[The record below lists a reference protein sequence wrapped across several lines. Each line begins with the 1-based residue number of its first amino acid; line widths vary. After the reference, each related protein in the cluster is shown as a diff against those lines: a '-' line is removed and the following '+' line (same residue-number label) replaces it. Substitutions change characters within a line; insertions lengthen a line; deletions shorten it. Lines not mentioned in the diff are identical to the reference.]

1 MTTQTTAPT
10 TETVQPAG
18 SMMAVPVA
26 AGGALDPAFR
36 PRILGLRCRNC
47 GREEVTGPSFVCPA
61 CFGPLEVAYDREAI
75 RAQVSRARIESREPG
90 IWRYLELLPLED
102 APARSLAVGSTPLLR
117 ADRLGAELGLAAGG
131 LRLKDDTRNP
141 TLSFKDRVVAIA
153 AARDVEF
160 GFDTLACAST
170 GNLAG
175 ATAAAAAA
183 VGLRAVVFVPA
194 DLEPAKID
202 HALSYGATV
211 VPVNGTYDDINRL
224 SLEIADE
231 EGWAFVNVNLRPYYS
246 EGSKTLAFEVAEQL
260 GWRLP
265 NVVVGPI
272 ASGSLFTK
280 VAKGFDDLVAAGLVE
295 APARPV
301 RFIGGQPEGCAPV
314 ATAFAEGVDEI
325 RPVRAPDTIVRSLS
339 IGSPA
344 DGRYALDL
352 ARRTGGSVES
362 VPDTATAA
370 AIRQLGRT
378 EGVFAETAAGVTLGA
393 LEQAVARGIV
403 GPDDEVVALIT
414 GNGVKTPDAKW
425 FGLEGRE
432 SGADGQRG
440 GGLAAAID
448 PSYSA
453 FVRAGLGS

>member
-1 MTTQTTAPT
+1 MT
-10 TETVQPAG
+10 TETTEAATIETAHPAG
-18 SMMAVPVA
+18 SMMAVPVMS
-26 AGGALDPAFR
+26 GGPIDAAFR
-36 PRILGLRCRNC
+36 TRVVGLRCRGC
-47 GREEVTGPSFVCPA
+47 GRAEATGPSFVCPA

-75 RAQVSRARIESREPG
+75 AAQVSRARIEAREPG
-90 IWRYLELLPLED
+90 IWRYLELLPLDE

-117 ADRLGAELGLAAGG
+117 ADRLGAELGLRTGR
-131 LRLKDDTRNP
+131 LRFKDDTRNP

-153 AARDVEF
+153 VARAVEF
-160 GFDTLACAST
+160 GFETLACAST

-231 EGWAFVNVNLRPYYS
+231 EGWAFVNVNLRPYYA
-246 EGSKTLAFEVAEQL
+246 EGSKTLAFEIAEQL

-265 NVVVGPI
+265 DVLVGPI

-280 VAKGFDDLVAAGLVE
+280 VARGFDDLVAAGLVE
-295 APARPV
+295 DRPV

-325 RPVRAPDTIVRSLS
+325 RPVRAPATIVRSLS

-344 DGRYALDL
+344 DGRYALEL
-352 ARRTGGSVES
+352 ARRTGGSIES
-362 VPDTATAA
+362 VPDVATAA
-370 AIRQLGRT
+370 AIRLLGRT
-378 EGVFAETAAGVTLGA
+378 EGVFAETAAGVTVGA
-393 LEQAVARGIV
+393 LEQAIATGLVRS
-403 GPDDEVVALIT
+403 DDEVVALLT

-425 FGLEGRE
+425 FGLDGRE
-432 SGADGQRG
+432 ALGDGRAG
-440 GGLAAAID
+440 GGLAPVID
-448 PSYSA
+448 PSYTA